1 MIRTAQDEEAYDRT
15 VIEPHD
21 PLIGTVLDQ
30 RFRIEYQLAA
40 GGFGA
45 IYRATDV
52 LSDAQ
57 VALKVL
63 LPRFTRDPM
72 VVARFRREGKTL
84 ATLRDPHTITAYEFG
99 EAPDGTLYIVMELLF
114 GESLY
119 ARFRNAGPM
128 PWRRVLH
135 IASGVCSSLAEAHA
149 LGVVHRDLKP
159 ANIHLEFRDGD
170 PDFVKVLDF
179 GIAKIV
185 QGTDLEQTQLTQAGQ
200 MIGTV
205 DYMSP
210 EQMVGGELTPA
221 SDIYTLGVVIYEM
234 IAGRTPFADC
244 QTATA
249 ILAAVLTRAPEPL
262 STHARVPVLLGRIIA
277 RCLERDPQSRLSDVS
292 DLVEALA
299 EVAASGAAR
308 QTPPVPVNDFA
319 QPVFTTEAT
328 RIDVRFNESSQP
340 VLDARGARRR
350 LPDAGQQGPEP
361 GAPPGGGMR
370 SDGRG
375 LAPAAGRPR
384 QVTPAPPTVVGS
396 VKGSQHAIDVRG
408 TPPSH
413 RSQHA
418 IDVRGTPPSHGSQ
431 HPIDVRGVPSHGAQ
445 PGGAQAGGELPQWSP
460 QAVAPIATP
469 LHGGPLPPLPH
480 AAGGTLPPQAGGTLP
495 PQAGGTLP
503 PQAGGTL
510 PPQAGGTLPPPALA
524 FGPAMP
530 PAAQAMPPAA
540 QAVVPVLPGSA
551 MFPAVVPPPGA
562 MQSPRPFF
570 PIEPTVG
577 APRYS
582 ATFTAAS
589 GYDMA
594 AAASY
599 DKLVRRIIWAAV
611 IIAVLAAVVI
621 AMH

>member
-1 MIRTAQDEEAYDRT
+1 MIRTAEDGEAYDRT

-30 RFRIEYQLAA
+30 RFRIEHQLAA

-63 LPRFTRDPM
+63 LPRLARDPM

-99 EAPDGTLYIVMELLF
+99 EAPDGTLYIVMELLH

-119 ARFRNAGPM
+119 TRFRTAGPM

-135 IASGVCSSLAEAHA
+135 IAAGVCSSLAEAHA

-159 ANIHLEFRDGD
+159 ANIHLEFHDGD

-221 SDIYTLGVVIYEM
+221 SDIYTLGVVMYEM
-234 IAGRTPFADC
+234 IAGRTPFADA

-249 ILAAVLTRAPEPL
+249 ILAAVLTRAPDPL
-262 STHARVPVLLGRIIA
+262 STHARIPVLLDRIVA
-277 RCLERDPQSRLSDVS
+277 RCLERDPQSRFTDVG
-292 DLVEALA
+292 DLVESLA
-299 EVAASGAAR
+299 EVAAGGAAR
-308 QTPPVPVNDFA
+308 QTPSVPVNEFA
-319 QPVFTTEAT
+319 QTELTTEAT
-328 RIDVRFNESSQP
+328 RIDVRFSPSSQP
-340 VLDARGARRR
+340 VLDARGPRRR
-350 LPDAGQQGPEP
+350 LPDAGPEGPEP
-361 GAPPGGGMR
+361 GAPPGGGVR

-375 LAPAAGRPR
+375 AAPAASRPR

-408 TPPSH
+408 MPSSH
-413 RSQHA
+413 GSQHA
-418 IDVRGTPPSHGSQ
+418 IDARGVPPSHGSQ
-431 HPIDVRGVPSHGAQ
+431 HAIDARGMPSRGAQ
-445 PGGAQAGGELPQWSP
+445 PGGALPQWSP

-469 LHGGPLPPLPH
+469 LHGGSLRPLPA
-480 AAGGTLPPQAGGTLP
+480 AAGGTLPPQA
-495 PQAGGTLP
+495 
-503 PQAGGTL
+503 
-510 PPQAGGTLPPPALA
+510 AGGTLPPPAAGGTLPPPA
-524 FGPAMP
+524 VGFGRAMPGPAMPPAGPAMP
-530 PAAQAMPPAA
+530 PAAQGTPRAA

-551 MFPAVVPPPGA
+551 MFPAVAPPPAA

>member
-1 MIRTAQDEEAYDRT
+1 MIRTGEDGEAYDRT

-21 PLIGTVLDQ
+21 PLIGTILDR
-30 RFRIEYQLAA
+30 RFRIDHQLAA

-72 VVARFRREGKTL
+72 VVARFRREGNTL
-84 ATLRDPHTITAYEFG
+84 ASLRDPHTITAYEFG
-99 EAPDGTLYIVMELLF
+99 EAPDGTLYIVMELLT

-119 ARFRNAGPM
+119 TRFRSAGPM

-135 IASGVCSSLAEAHA
+135 IAAGVCSSLAEAHA

-170 PDFVKVLDF
+170 PDYVKVLDF

-262 STHARVPVLLGRIIA
+262 STHARVPVLLDRIVT
-277 RCLERDPQSRLSDVS
+277 RCLERDPQTRFAEVS
-292 DLVEALA
+292 DLIEALA
-299 EVAASGAAR
+299 EVAAGGAR
-308 QTPPVPVNDFA
+308 QTPPVPFNDFA

-328 RIDVRFNESSQP
+328 RIDVRFNESPNP

-350 LPDAGQQGPEP
+350 LPDAGPEGHEGRGP
-361 GAPPGGGMR
+361 GAPAGGGVR

-375 LAPAAGRPR
+375 AAPGGGRPR

-396 VKGSQHAIDVRG
+396 IKGSRHAIDVRG
-408 TPPSH
+408 
-413 RSQHA
+413 
-418 IDVRGTPPSHGSQ
+418 VPPSHGSQ
-431 HPIDVRGVPSHGAQ
+431 PVVDPRGAQ
-445 PGGAQAGGELPQWSP
+445 VVGELPQWPP
-460 QAVAPIATP
+460 QPAVVIATP
-469 LHGGPLPPLPH
+469 LRVGPLPS
-480 AAGGTLPPQAGGTLP
+480 A
-495 PQAGGTLP
+495 
-503 PQAGGTL
+503 
-510 PPQAGGTLPPPALA
+510 LPPP
-524 FGPAMP
+524 GPPVAVGSVPPGMGLTPSLP
-530 PAAQAMPPAA
+530 PASH
-540 QAVVPVLPGSA
+540 AVVPVLPGSA
-551 MFPAVVPPPGA
+551 MFPAVVPPPA

-577 APRYS
+577 APSYS